1 MNHLWKSAF
10 RLTPN
15 NRAQSVGNSVRSQ
28 SSQTRKNNHKNKNYS
43 RNRKTRNR
51 YQYEPVVKQR
61 RSRRRHR
68 GGMACKEDCINMR

>member
-1 MNHLWKSAF
+1 MNNLLWKSAF

-15 NRAQSVGNSVRSQ
+15 NRAKSVGNSVRSQ
-28 SSQTRKNNHKNKNYS
+28 TRNNRKNKNYS

-51 YQYEPVVKQR
+51 YQYEPVAKQR